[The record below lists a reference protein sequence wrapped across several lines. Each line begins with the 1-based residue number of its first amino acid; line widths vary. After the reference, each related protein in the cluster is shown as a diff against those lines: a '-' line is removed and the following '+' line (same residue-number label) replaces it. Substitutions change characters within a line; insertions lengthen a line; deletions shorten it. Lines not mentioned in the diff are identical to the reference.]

1 MKRALAVSVMSF
13 SALTVSCMAQVGAA
27 ATAGVPRD
35 AATTCASYC
44 TDMQMTLSAVV
55 VMANNVGCVCNPT
68 KTATM
73 EDKAAASAGGMAAIL
88 AAEEEQRQQE
98 TIRTSHHH

>member
-1 MKRALAVSVMSF
+1 MKSPFFVILVLAAST
-13 SALTVSCMAQVGAA
+13 AGCMAQVGAA

-55 VMANNVGCVCNPT
+55 VMANND
-68 KTATM
+68 
-73 EDKAAASAGGMAAIL
+73 EDRGPRGQGRRERRRDGGDPGRGGRAAPA
-88 AAEEEQRQQE
+88 RQQPDVAPL
-98 TIRTSHHH
+98 T